1 MMQELVQGLV
11 ELLVNFATSLLLP
24 SMLVVFTLGVL
35 FRALIYFTIQ
45 REMWFANE
53 FQRRVEKFMNTHH
66 DESEVS
72 FFIAVKR
79 MLEKT
84 FYEAFIVRAVMKR
97 RRPDYVMS
105 IADRLFLIQQGAAF
119 LVRDTLKQIK
129 FLRKDK
135 SQPKLL
141 EISKSV
147 LQNNPCFSRVF
158 GIIPINVFND
168 MLNILPGLFIVGGI
182 FGTFLGIMKALPEL
196 SGMDLEDIEGTKLV
210 MDTFLLK
217 ISFSMSTSII
227 GIVLSV
233 SMNVINT
240 FLHPE
245 KLFMEIVEKY
255 ENSLD
260 VLWNRATS
268 NEWSEDLADFDEHR
282 DPLEALAEDSLA
294 QELLRADKES
304 KSKDYNEINIESYD
318 IKNAIVDNTREPKK
332 SPTSM
337 KDMKS
342 KMEQSQQQNNKRAE
356 RKQVE
361 RKTEEAMI
369 EIKHSAQE
377 FESSKQV
384 DELEDNIETVSRTE
398 EGFDEVAEV
407 SEEEGP
413 KEDHDNNEEKY
424 EEDGDGDGV
433 KKAS

>member
-119 LVRDTLKQIK
+119 LVRDTLKQTK

>member
-1 MMQELVQGLV
+1 MQELVQGLV

-119 LVRDTLKQIK
+119 LVRDTLKQTK